1 MMMTDR
7 QLRQRCEARLRS
19 LAIPVPFDLDQLIV
33 EVAKSRPRP
42 LSLVPMSLRGQPY
55 GLWLT
60 DGERDSIWF
69 ERDTTPTHQRHI
81 ILHELCHLLCEHQPR
96 DSITLDGP
104 FPDLDT
110 ERLRVVLERSG
121 YTREEEREAEMMA
134 SLIAEHASVNRNDE
148 PADAPSRRLLQ
159 MLGVREGD

>member
-1 MMMTDR
+1 MMTDWR
-7 QLRQRCEARLRS
+7 LRRRCEARLRS
-19 LAIPVPFDLDQLIV
+19 LSISVPFDLEQFV
-33 EVAKSRPRP
+33 AEVAKSRPRP
-42 LSLVPMSLRGQPY
+42 ISLVPMSLRGQPY

-69 ERDTTPTHQRHI
+69 ERETTPTHQRHI

-96 DSITLDGP
+96 DSVMLDGP

-110 ERLRVVLERSG
+110 ARLRVVLQRSG

-134 SLIAEHASVNRNDE
+134 SMIVERASADRNGE
-148 PADAPSRRLLQ
+148 PADAPSIRLLQ
-159 MLGVREGD
+159 MLGVRDKG